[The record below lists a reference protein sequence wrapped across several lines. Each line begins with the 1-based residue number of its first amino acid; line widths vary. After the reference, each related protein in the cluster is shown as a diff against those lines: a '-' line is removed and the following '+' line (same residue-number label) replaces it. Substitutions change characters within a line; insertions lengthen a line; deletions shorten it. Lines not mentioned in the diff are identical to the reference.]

1 MSCVYRS
8 MFSQRMG
15 GSKVVEDNSACV
27 LFCEKLPEQKQI
39 SFRESRL
46 CRHSWRRKVS
56 TSQEVVEKDLG
67 VHVFFFFEAKICVCV
82 GSHYIT
88 LS

>member
-39 SFRESRL
+39 SFSESRL

-67 VHVFFFFEAKICVCV
+67 VHVFFFEAKICVCV